1 MEAQQRCKIWLVFE
15 KILTLIRHPAAKGG
29 NLSYKTRLA
38 EQVYLGSRGLLREIF
53 VNNPKPKASKLIK
66 VVFGAELRNS
76 EVISKVS
83 SASEV

>member
-1 MEAQQRCKIWLVFE
+1 MEVQQRCKIWLVFE

-53 VNNPKPKASKLIK
+53 MNNPK
-66 VVFGAELRNS
+66 N
-76 EVISKVS
+76 ISFKTDLGYFRCGITKY
-83 SASEV
+83 